1 MADQRAYS
9 DDSRNCEKPHS
20 LRASLRMKRGLRR
33 TCASQ
38 MNESM
43 MRHAIERKRDG
54 GALTG
59 GTWESIIAAYMD
71 GEVDDVQMAA
81 LLMAC
86 VWRGLDIE
94 EASSLTRAMVA
105 TGANLS
111 YPDDMFVVDK
121 HSSGGVGDIVSLVAV
136 PIVAACGVRVAKLSG
151 RALGHTGGTIDKL
164 ETIAGFET
172 AMAMED
178 FVAQVEQIGCAIAS
192 QTEAFVPADKRL
204 YRLRDRTATVPCVG
218 LIAASIVSKK
228 LSGGAAA
235 FVFDVKCGSAAFMR
249 DPAAAT
255 ELARALVEIS
265 RSFGRDARALVTDMN
280 EPLGQAVGSGLEMIE
295 AREFLRGNSDPRA
308 REISLRIA
316 SEMLELAG
324 VEDPHSTAVRALEN
338 GSAYDKFLAMIEAQG
353 GSVAAFESLAP
364 SEAREEVTATKSGF
378 ITLIDAVALG
388 HAAREM
394 SQSDSGA
401 GIIVHVRTGDAVI
414 AGQRIAEV
422 FGKHRDVAK
431 IGRAI
436 EIGASA
442 PTPHPLVYA
451 TI

>member
-1 MADQRAYS
+1 
-9 DDSRNCEKPHS
+9 
-20 LRASLRMKRGLRR
+20 
-33 TCASQ
+33 

-54 GALTG
+54 DALAAT
-59 GTWESIIAAYMD
+59 TWESIIAAYMD
-71 GEVDDVQMAA
+71 GAVDDVQMAS

-86 VWRGLDIE
+86 VWRGLDLE

-105 TGANLS
+105 TGATLT
-111 YPDDMFVVDK
+111 YPADMFVVDK

-178 FVAQVEQIGCAIAS
+178 FVAQVEQIGCAIAA

-204 YRLRDRTATVPCVG
+204 YRLRDRTATVPCIG

-228 LSGGAAA
+228 VSGGAAA

-249 DPAAAT
+249 DPASAT

-265 RSFGRDARALVTDMN
+265 RSFGRDARAVVTDMN
-280 EPLGQAVGSGLEMIE
+280 EPLGQAIGSGLEMIE
-295 AREFLRGNSDPRA
+295 AREFLRGDTDPRA
-308 REISLRIA
+308 REICLRIA
-316 SEMLELAG
+316 AEMLELAG
-324 VEDPHSTAVRALEN
+324 VDEPHSAAVRALEN
-338 GSAYDKFLAMIEAQG
+338 GSAYEKFVAMIEAQG
-353 GSVAAFESLAP
+353 GSISSFEALTP
-364 SEAREEVTATKSGF
+364 SEKREEVAATKSGF
-378 ITLIDAVALG
+378 ATRIDAVTLG
-388 HAAREM
+388 HIAREM
-394 SQSDSGA
+394 SAHDPGA
-401 GIIVHVRTGDAVI
+401 GIIVHVRAGDAVI
-414 AGQRIAEV
+414 AGQLVAEV
-422 FGKHRDVAK
+422 YGKHADSSA
-431 IGRAI
+431 IGHAI
-436 EIGASA
+436 EIGSNCPA
-442 PTPHPLVYA
+442 PHPLVYA